1 MDFFRICLM
10 FFQRGLYMITKLNNR
25 ELFQFCEQF
34 SIILRSGMSAI
45 EGLAILNDDSQT
57 ERGKEILTF
66 LYKDMEESGSL
77 AHAMEQSGAFPA
89 SAAAYVRTGEE
100 TGCLDEVMKGL
111 SAFYAKEIQI
121 TDQIQSAV
129 AYPLVMLGMMTAVIV
144 ILLVKVLPVFRQVFR
159 QLGLEMSGISGAL
172 LGIVETLSRYSTA
185 FLVLLAAMIGFI
197 LFLVLHPKGQEL
209 IRKIV
214 CRFPGM
220 KEIPVNLDYS
230 RLCQCISLGIRSGLS
245 PELCVELAGA
255 VVSQTE
261 TREKLASIQKQ
272 LAEGYG
278 FTEAITESG
287 LFKAMEL
294 RLISLGFQA
303 GASDEVMEKLAEQ
316 YEEKSTDSV
325 SHIVSI
331 LEPTIVIVLSILVG
345 LVLLSVMMPLLG
357 LLSEMIA

>member
-172 LGIVETLSRYSTA
+172 LGIGETLSHYSTA
-185 FLVLLAAMIGFI
+185 FLILLAAMIGFI

-214 CRFPGM
+214 CRFPGT

-261 TREKLASIQKQ
+261 TRENLASIQKQ

>member
-1 MDFFRICLM
+1 
-10 FFQRGLYMITKLNNR
+10 MITKLNNR

-159 QLGLEMSGISGAL
+159 QLGLEMSGISSAL
-172 LGIVETLSRYSTA
+172 LGIGETLSRYSTA

-255 VVSQTE
+255 VVTQTE
-261 TREKLASIQKQ
+261 IREKLASIQKQ

>member
-1 MDFFRICLM
+1 M

-172 LGIVETLSRYSTA
+172 LGIGETLSHYSTA

-214 CRFPGM
+214 CRFPGT

-255 VVSQTE
+255 VVTQTE
-261 TREKLASIQKQ
+261 IREKLASIQKQ